1 MQSFKRISPTLALP
15 SECSSRA
22 KVTLPDPEMV
32 SGALIDVAKHL
43 TNLPFR
49 VWKKMKEMVQYSE
62 SHCVEIM
69 LLY

>member
-1 MQSFKRISPTLALP
+1 MQYFKLISPTLALP

-43 TNLPFR
+43 SNLSFR
-49 VWKKMKEMVQYSE
+49 VWEKMKEMVQYSE
-62 SHCVEIM
+62 
-69 LLY
+69 